1 MRLKIWWTQKKAS
14 VILLLLQKLTGIA
27 KAPKSNW
34 TASKKQVEEIKKDR
48 RIEWEEIESFC
59 YGELGLSTE
68 QYCRLTYREYLLKA
82 EGYNRQQ
89 SAINNRFRMQVY
101 LSVKP
106 YLKDQDLTVYDFM
119 PLPDDPTQEEIEKA
133 ESERLEEA
141 GAEARKVRDQILSKH
156 KQRNGGI

>member
-1 MRLKIWWTQKKAS
+1 
-14 VILLLLQKLTGIA
+14 
-27 KAPKSNW
+27 
-34 TASKKQVEEIKKDR
+34 
-48 RIEWEEIESFC
+48 
-59 YGELGLSTE
+59 
-68 QYCRLTYREYLLKA
+68 
-82 EGYNRQQ
+82 
-89 SAINNRFRMQVY
+89 MQVY

-119 PLPDDPTQEEIEKA
+119 PLPDDPTLEEIEKA